1 MGIFDWGWNAHSV
14 VDKAANPVAPM
25 PQKIVGGVAIPPTNY
40 TQFPTL
46 NYAGMPDPYASTVP
60 SFTPTT
66 ELNLNAFPDPYK
78 GFQPQFMTMDDY
90 VAPPKP
96 AAPVVAPAVPTVPSV
111 SNGFSS
117 TGMPTVTGSDNLSN
131 VLQGIF
137 NGQPNNTG
145 AQTAGTSGNWLTN
158 TFMNKEG
165 GLDMGNLGSL
175 FDGLK
180 SVFGIWGGLQQLGM
194 AKDAFNFEKEAYIE
208 NRDNQ
213 KQSYNS
219 TLEDRQRARAAFAGE
234 SEAETQRYVDKH
246 KLR

>member
-1 MGIFDWGWNAHSV
+1 MGIFDWGWNSQP
-14 VDKAANPVAPM
+14 KTNVAPA
-25 PQKIVGGVAIPPTNY
+25 PQNIVGGVALPPTNY
-40 TQFPTL
+40 QQMPSL
-46 NYAGMPDPYASTVP
+46 NYAGMPDPYGTTP
-60 SFTPTT
+60 SFSPST

-78 GFQPQFMTMDDY
+78 GSQPQFMTMDGY
-90 VAPPKP
+90 VAPP
-96 AAPVVAPAVPTVPSV
+96 APAVPSVPSV
-111 SNGFSS
+111 SNNF
-117 TGMPTVTGSDNLSN
+117 TAAGMPTVAGSDNLSN
-131 VLQGIF
+131 ALQGIF
-137 NGQPNNTG
+137 GGQPANAG
-145 AQTAGTSGNWLTN
+145 QAAGTNGNWLAS
-158 TFMNKEG
+158 TFMDKDG
-165 GLDMGNLGSL
+165 GLNMGNLGSM

-234 SEAETQRYVDKH
+234 SDAETQRYIDKH

>member
-1 MGIFDWGWNAHSV
+1 MGIFDWGWNAQSV
-14 VDKAANPVAPM
+14 ADKAANPVAPL
-25 PQKIVGGVAIPPTNY
+25 PQNIVGGVAIPPSNY
-40 TQFPTL
+40 SQFPTL
-46 NYAGMPDPYASTVP
+46 NYGAMSDPYAAAP
-60 SFTPTT
+60 SFTTST
-66 ELNLNAFPDPYK
+66 DLNLNAFPDPYS
-78 GFQPQFMTMDDY
+78 GVTAQP
-90 VAPPKP
+90 VASN
-96 AAPVVAPAVPTVPSV
+96 APTPAVPNVSITPSVPSV
-111 SNGFSS
+111 SNGFST
-117 TGMPTVTGSDNLSN
+117 TGMPTVTGSDNLSKT
-131 VLQGIF
+131 LQGIF
-137 NGQPNNTG
+137 SGQPVSTG
-145 AQTAGTSGNWLTN
+145 GQAAGTSGNWLTN

-165 GLDMGNLGSL
+165 GLDMGNLGTL

>member
-1 MGIFDWGWNAHSV
+1 MP
-14 VDKAANPVAPM
+14 KPPVA
-25 PQKIVGGVAIPPTNY
+25 KSAVPT
-40 TQFPTL
+40 
-46 NYAGMPDPYASTVP
+46 
-60 SFTPTT
+60 
-66 ELNLNAFPDPYK
+66 
-78 GFQPQFMTMDDY
+78 
-90 VAPPKP
+90 
-96 AAPVVAPAVPTVPSV
+96 PAVPSAPSV
-111 SNGFSS
+111 MNGFS
-117 TGMPTVTGSDNLSN
+117 TAGMPTVTGSDSLSN
-131 VLQGIF
+131 SLRDIF
-137 NGQPNNTG
+137 SGQAGSPSALAG
-145 AQTAGTSGNWLTN
+145 QKTATSGNWITN
-158 TFMNKEG
+158 TFMDKDG
-165 GLDMGNLGSL
+165 GLNMGNLGTL

>member
-1 MGIFDWGWNAHSV
+1 MGIFDWGWNAQSV

-25 PQKIVGGVAIPPTNY
+25 PQNIVGGVAIPPYNY
-40 TQFPTL
+40 SQFPAL
-46 NYAGMPDPYASTVP
+46 NYAGMPDPYGKPP

-66 ELNLNAFPDPYK
+66 NLNLNAFPDPYK
-78 GFQPQFMTMDDY
+78 G
-90 VAPPKP
+90 
-96 AAPVVAPAVPTVPSV
+96 VVGQSTPTPSPAVPNIAVAPSTPSVPSV
-111 SNGFSS
+111 SNGFST
-117 TGMPTVTGSDNLSN
+117 TGIPTVAGSDNLSN

-137 NGQPNNTG
+137 SGQPTSAGAQTG
-145 AQTAGTSGNWLTN
+145 AQAAGTSGNWLTN

-165 GLDMGNLGSL
+165 GLDMGNLGTL

-213 KQSYNS
+213 KKSYNS

-234 SEAETQRYVDKH
+234 SDAETQRYVDKH

>member
-1 MGIFDWGWNAHSV
+1 MGIFDWGWNAQSV
-14 VDKAANPVAPM
+14 ADKAANPVASL
-25 PQKIVGGVAIPPTNY
+25 PQNIVGGVAIPPTNY
-40 TQFPTL
+40 SQFPTL
-46 NYAGMPDPYASTVP
+46 NYAGMPDPYGKPP
-60 SFTPTT
+60 SFTTST
-66 ELNLNAFPDPYK
+66 DLNLNAFPDPYK
-78 GFQPQFMTMDDY
+78 GVVGQSAPTPSPSVPN
-90 VAPPKP
+90 VA
-96 AAPVVAPAVPTVPSV
+96 VAPAVPSVPSV
-111 SNGFSS
+111 SNGFST
-117 TGMPTVTGSDNLSN
+117 TGMPTVTGSDNLSKT
-131 VLQGIF
+131 LQGIF
-137 NGQPNNTG
+137 SGQPVSTG
-145 AQTAGTSGNWLTN
+145 GQAAGTSGNWLTN

-165 GLDMGNLGSL
+165 GLDMGNLGTL